1 MAAILKKNILRSGNK
16 ESSGRE
22 GVDKL
27 IDTIVAQ
34 HHVVEKQPKETVQE
48 SKQESHTVA
57 QPIVSESKALQ
68 NLFSSEVVIDG
79 EDGCAFDEIRAS
91 LKNALRPTNDVEAIL
106 VDRIASSTWRLKRCL
121 KFEKQIIELCS
132 SDVQEYEQGF
142 FRTRKRSGKELT
154 QLKAL
159 KVMEGKSLASE
170 LSSYESLLESQVY
183 RALNTLNKMRRR
195 VSIEE
200 KRATK
205 KGK

>member
-1 MAAILKKNILRSGNK
+1 MAAILKKNVLRSGNK
-16 ESSGRE
+16 ESSGRK

-27 IDTIVAQ
+27 IDTIVTP
-34 HHVVEKQPKETVQE
+34 HHAVEKLPNEIAQE
-48 SKQESHTVA
+48 CKQESQA
-57 QPIVSESKALQ
+57 IPLPIVTESKALQ

-79 EDGCAFDEIRAS
+79 EDGCAFDEIRTS
-91 LKNALRPTNDVEAIL
+91 LRNALRPTNDIEAIL

-142 FRTRKRSGKELT
+142 FRTRKRSDKELK

-159 KVMEGKSLASE
+159 KVMEGKSLAGE

-183 RALNTLNKMRRR
+183 KALNTLNKMRRR
-195 VSIEE
+195 VSADER
-200 KRATK
+200 RATK

>member
-1 MAAILKKNILRSGNK
+1 MAAILKKNVLRRGNK

-27 IDTIVAQ
+27 IDTIVTP
-34 HHVVEKQPKETVQE
+34 HHAVEKLPNETAQE
-48 SKQESHTVA
+48 CKQKSQAVPL
-57 QPIVSESKALQ
+57 PIVSESKALQ

-79 EDGCAFDEIRAS
+79 EDGCAFDEIRTG
-91 LKNALRPTNDVEAIL
+91 LRNALRPTSDVEAIL

-142 FRTRKRSGKELT
+142 FRTRKRSDKELK

-159 KVMEGKSLASE
+159 KVMEGKSLAGE

-183 RALNTLNKMRRR
+183 KALNTLNKMRRR
-195 VSIEE
+195 VSAEE
-200 KRATK
+200 KRETK
-205 KGK
+205 KEK

>member
-1 MAAILKKNILRSGNK
+1 MAAILKKNVLRSGNK

-27 IDTIVAQ
+27 IDTIVTP
-34 HHVVEKQPKETVQE
+34 HHAVEKQPKETAQE
-48 SKQESHTVA
+48 CKQESQAVPL
-57 QPIVSESKALQ
+57 PIVTESKALQ

-79 EDGCAFDEIRAS
+79 EDGCAFDEIRTS
-91 LKNALRPTNDVEAIL
+91 LRNALRPTNDVEAIL

-142 FRTRKRSGKELT
+142 FRTRKRSDKELK

-159 KVMEGKSLASE
+159 KVMEGKSLAGE

-183 RALNTLNKMRRR
+183 KALNTLNKMRRR
-195 VSIEE
+195 VSTEE
-200 KRATK
+200 RRTTK

>member
-1 MAAILKKNILRSGNK
+1 MAAILKKNVLRRGNK

-22 GVDKL
+22 GVNKL
-27 IDTIVAQ
+27 IDTIMAPHQAVK
-34 HHVVEKQPKETVQE
+34 KQPNETALE
-48 SKQESHTVA
+48 CKQESQAVLP
-57 QPIVSESKALQ
+57 PIVTESKALQ

-79 EDGCAFDEIRAS
+79 EDGCVFDEIRTS
-91 LKNALRPTNDVEAIL
+91 LRDALRPTNDVEAIL

-142 FRTRKRSGKELT
+142 FRVRKRSDKELN

-159 KVMEGKSLASE
+159 KAMEGKSLAGE

-183 RALNTLNKMRRR
+183 KALNTLYKMRRR
-195 VSIEE
+195 VSGEE
-200 KRATK
+200 KQETK
-205 KGK
+205 EGK

>member
-1 MAAILKKNILRSGNK
+1 MATILKKNILRSGNK

-34 HHVVEKQPKETVQE
+34 HHVVEKQPIETPQE
-48 SKQESHTVA
+48 CKAVA
-57 QPIVSESKALQ
+57 QATVPESKAIQ
-68 NLFSSEVVIDG
+68 NIFSSEALIEG
-79 EDGCAFDEIRAS
+79 EDGCIFDEVRAR
-91 LKNALRPTNDVEAIL
+91 LKDALKPTNDVESIL

-132 SDVQEYEQGF
+132 SNVQEYEQGF
-142 FRTRKRSGKELT
+142 FRTRKRSDKELT

-159 KVMEGKSLASE
+159 KVMEGKSLAGE
-170 LSSYESLLESQVY
+170 LSSYESLLESQIY
-183 RALNTLNKMRRR
+183 RALNTLNKMRRK
-195 VSIEE
+195 VSAEE

>member
-1 MAAILKKNILRSGNK
+1 MAAILKKNVLRRGNK

-27 IDTIVAQ
+27 IDTIVTP
-34 HHVVEKQPKETVQE
+34 HHAVEKLPSEAAQE
-48 SKQESHTVA
+48 CKQESQAVPL
-57 QPIVSESKALQ
+57 PIVTESKALQ

-79 EDGCAFDEIRAS
+79 EDGCAFDEIRTS
-91 LKNALRPTNDVEAIL
+91 LRNALRPTNDVEAIL

-121 KFEKQIIELCS
+121 KFEKQIIELCG

-142 FRTRKRSGKELT
+142 FRTRKRSDKELK

-159 KVMEGKSLASE
+159 KVMEGKSLAGE

-183 RALNTLNKMRRR
+183 KALNMLNKMRRR
-195 VSIEE
+195 VSADER
-200 KRATK
+200 RAAK